1 MRILLTNDDGISSPG
16 ITLLAK
22 ALREAGH
29 RVFTVA
35 PDTDRSGSSHSILFL
50 SGPLKLKEI
59 EKDTF
64 SCSGTPVDCV
74 IIALLGGIPEI
85 RISRENT
92 EIDMEKAPVTSAAS
106 DFFKRSAE
114 GSPLDLI
121 LSGINAGA
129 NLGTDIIYSGTAAAA
144 RQGSLF
150 GIPSVALSLVKSEIP
165 WQWESTISYIMEN
178 LRQMMGYWKARSFI
192 NVNFPNIKEKPSC
205 LVPVFPCI
213 RYYNDR
219 IVTYAAPDGDT
230 YCFAKTGLTT
240 SSGEDGSD
248 WAEVLKN
255 NAALSVVMSQPA
267 AVTQA

>member
-29 RVFTVA
+29 RVFIVA
-35 PDTDRSGSSHSILFL
+35 PDSNRSGCSHSINFL
-50 SGPLKLKEI
+50 WGPKKLKEI

-74 IIALLGGIPEI
+74 IIALLGGISELC
-85 RISRENT
+85 ISKE
-92 EIDMEKAPVTSAAS
+92 DGSLDLEKAP
-106 DFFKRSAE
+106 
-114 GSPLDLI
+114 DLV

-129 NLGTDIIYSGTAAAA
+129 NLGTDIVYSGTAAAA

-150 GIPSVALSLVKSEIP
+150 GIPSVALSLVDGNMPYQWATVIP
-165 WQWESTISYIMEN
+165 YIKDN
-178 LRQMMGYWKARSFI
+178 LALIMGYWKAGTFV
-192 NVNFPNIKEKPSC
+192 NVNFPNIKKKPSA
-205 LVPVFPCI
+205 LVPVFPSM

-219 IVTYAAPDGDT
+219 IVTFTAPLGGV
-230 YCFAKTGLTT
+230 YCFAKPGQTT
-240 SSGEDGSD
+240 SPDEGGGPEDGSD

-255 NAALSVVMSQPA
+255 NAALSVVLSQPA
-267 AVTQA
+267 VALEK